1 MVRFLVLLLFHPFI
15 FPVNLFSVMYFWQIN
30 FSKTEVRESIR
41 RGVWNREKL
50 NEFLDADLVDHITSN
65 INPVLQEEADVAWWM
80 HQSNGKFISKSVF
93 RCLRSKK
100 VEIWWMENIWI
111 KGIPFKICFFQ
122 WRVWK
127 RRVDA
132 EDNLKRMKVCL
143 ASRCYYYEN
152 RGEEI
157 MSYLF

>member
-65 INPVLQEEADVAWWM
+65 INPVLQEEADVAW
-80 HQSNGKFISKSVF
+80 
-93 RCLRSKK
+93 
-100 VEIWWMENIWI
+100 
-111 KGIPFKICFFQ
+111 
-122 WRVWK
+122 
-127 RRVDA
+127 
-132 EDNLKRMKVCL
+132 
-143 ASRCYYYEN
+143 
-152 RGEEI
+152 
-157 MSYLF
+157 